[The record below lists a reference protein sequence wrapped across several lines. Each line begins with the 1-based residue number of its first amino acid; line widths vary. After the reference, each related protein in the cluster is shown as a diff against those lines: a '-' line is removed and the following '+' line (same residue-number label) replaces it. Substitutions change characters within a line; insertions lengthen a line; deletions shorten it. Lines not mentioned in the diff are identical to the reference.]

1 MDELHVAVCAKCG
14 SSLQGSRKYCRAFSF
29 GLLCIDTVLQG
40 DISLGGT

>member
-14 SSLQGSRKYCRAFSF
+14 SSLQGFRKDSRTFPF
-29 GLLCIDTVLQG
+29 GLLCMYNVLHG